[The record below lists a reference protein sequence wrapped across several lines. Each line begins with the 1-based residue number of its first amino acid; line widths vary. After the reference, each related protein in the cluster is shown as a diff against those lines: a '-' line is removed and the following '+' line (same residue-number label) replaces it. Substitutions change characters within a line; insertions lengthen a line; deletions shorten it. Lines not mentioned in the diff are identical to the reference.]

1 MRGIMS
7 QFVLFI
13 FLTALFW
20 ISVTYVSLNMQYC
33 SAREYYAGIVR
44 QIENSYFD
52 SAVIRDC
59 ETEAKRR
66 GYRLSIRC
74 YGRND
79 KDARVTMQYEFVF
92 PMTQTKKCYVIDGYA
107 R

>member
-20 ISVTYVSLNMQYC
+20 ISVTYVSLNMRYC
-33 SAREYYAGIVR
+33 GAKEYFAGIVR
-44 QIENSYFD
+44 QLEDSYFD

-59 ETEAKRR
+59 VTEAERQ
-66 GYRLSIRC
+66 GYQLSVRC
-74 YGRND
+74 YGKND

-92 PMTQTKKCYVIDGYA
+92 PMTQTKKRYVIDGYA

>member
-1 MRGIMS
+1 MRGIVS

-33 SAREYYAGIVR
+33 GAKEYYAGIVR
-44 QIENSYFD
+44 QLEDSYFD

-59 ETEAKRR
+59 VAEAERQ
-66 GYRLSIRC
+66 GYRLSVRR
-74 YGRND
+74 YGGNER
-79 KDARVTMQYEFVF
+79 DARVTMKYEFVF
-92 PMTQTKKCYVIDGYA
+92 PVTQTKKHYVIDGYA

>member
-1 MRGIMS
+1 MRGLMS

-33 SAREYYAGIVR
+33 GAKEYYAEILR
-44 QIENSYFD
+44 KIEDNYFD
-52 SAVIRDC
+52 GAVIRNC
-59 ETEAKRR
+59 VTEAERQ
-66 GYRLSIRC
+66 GYRLSVRC
-74 YGRND
+74 YGGND

-92 PMTQTKKCYVIDGYA
+92 PMTQTKKRYVIDGYA

>member
-1 MRGIMS
+1 MRGMMS

-33 SAREYYAGIVR
+33 GAKQYYAGIVR
-44 QIENSYFD
+44 QLEDSYFD
-52 SAVIRDC
+52 DMVIRDC
-59 ETEAKRR
+59 ITEAKRQ
-66 GYRLSIRC
+66 GYQLSVRR
-74 YGRND
+74 YGGND